1 MPSLIRWSPP
11 FSCFRCAARG
21 LEVVGELISLSEQH
35 KRESQYQLTGR
46 INLFN
51 EFIVGDHLN
60 EFAIDQTKVSQTAGN
75 TAGGR
80 SEAD

>member
-1 MPSLIRWSPP
+1 MP
-11 FSCFRCAARG
+11 CFLCAARG

-35 KRESQYQLTGR
+35 ERESHYQLTGR
-46 INLFN
+46 ISLFN

-60 EFAIDQTKVSQTAGN
+60 EFAIDQTKVSQSAGN

>member
-1 MPSLIRWSPP
+1 MPPWFL
-11 FSCFRCAARG
+11 CAARG

-35 KRESQYQLTGR
+35 ERESHYQLTGR

-60 EFAIDQTKVSQTAGN
+60 EFAIDQTKVSQSAGN

-80 SEAD
+80 LEAD